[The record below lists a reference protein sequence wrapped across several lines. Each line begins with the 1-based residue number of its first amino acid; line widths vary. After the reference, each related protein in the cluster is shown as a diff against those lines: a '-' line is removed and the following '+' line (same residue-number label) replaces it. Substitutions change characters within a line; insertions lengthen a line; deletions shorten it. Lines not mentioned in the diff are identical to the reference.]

1 MGVKHTDVIGAVVGT
16 FVCGHP
22 NAKDHINTVLKT
34 NATLLTQA
42 PRSVRIILLHTN
54 VPLAPSQLR
63 TLSSDSR
70 AQLVELVR
78 RAAPALRQQSPV
90 PQSTAVLG
98 SGARRTSSLA
108 RATTQLGR
116 GLT

>member
-1 MGVKHTDVIGAVVGT
+1 M
-16 FVCGHP
+16 CGHA

-42 PRSVRIILLHTN
+42 PCGLYN
-54 VPLAPSQLR
+54 VPLAPSRLR

-78 RAAPALRQQSPV
+78 RAAPVGLECLEIAAFEIGLAIRQHNIK
-90 PQSTAVLG
+90 G
-98 SGARRTSSLA
+98 E
-108 RATTQLGR
+108 
-116 GLT
+116 